1 MEQKTDSRKLMKL
14 FLLRQRKF
22 HLLMTFIILTVCGSI
37 QAWGQLSSGISI
49 SIQLTQNQFGC
60 AAELY
65 ITNNRTDV
73 YSIRLTP
80 PNPAMT
86 TLVTSVASGY
96 SAVPIGSSIEFYR
109 APISAYPLLSNFKLA
124 AISPRNGPV
133 FPLYTVQ
140 FLNAQGNQ
148 VASAQI
154 RPDCQSATIDSC
166 TTNRLNISTG
176 YNANTGT
183 LYPAASA
190 SSSIA
195 TTQDQFWNIVTSPSF
210 GTFTGHPWVSI
221 FGYNSTSSHSLQ
233 PVQNM
238 TYPNNWE
245 LPGGIYD
252 YRRCQICV
260 KRADSITF
268 DLDIIADNNATVNLL
283 NSSTNAVVETIV
295 PTMSSGSFYA
305 YQHFRKTVYLDPGE
319 YCLQVLVA
327 NNEGPTSLQI
337 VGSVSSNNLSLTSP
351 RCPCNAT
358 AQIRLCKY
366 WDKNCDGIIDDGDEP
381 MSVWTMNI
389 KGLSDSSF
397 NKTVTTGRRG
407 CITVEV
413 PAPGRYLITE
423 TQQSGWTASTP
434 DSGYVVSVEP
444 NTGYSYSFLNCKK
457 PTCEQLFSSP
467 EQEGECCAA
476 NLNISNAD
484 GASLQSLSYTVT
496 GGVVNSISSAMCG
509 VLSTTPA
516 NLNGTT
522 SGTLNFNTACTML
535 NPLSLNIQT
544 TATNVTGNVCITWV
558 GTFKQGNQTFTC
570 STQSCIQCRR
580 MPKDCG
586 NPLTVMPYQF
596 AGTQT
601 DWRTFTISNVKLPVS
616 EISFVDIKFVNEP
629 ALHHNGGQLLAPTSR
644 SWTVANSG
652 GAIDPYTQIRLGC
665 DSAQATHGAA
675 SGSYVKFNL
684 GVDNTLNYT
693 GVVKLKIGY
702 CDGDTCEIEYLWQPP
717 RRTRY
722 NDTTIRVRDDIRILN
737 PRIFELRIAPPDS
750 AVSMSV
756 VLGDEE
762 AQILAVSAPRPSG
775 DSTKDSTGRST
786 DTMPAWVKV
795 QSEGNVASYLPSE
808 SENLGLGV
816 KPRDWPRSLGACTLR
831 VVYSPD
837 PSKIKD
843 TVPPIPDIPDTLSV
857 SVLFYDAAGRLLGS
871 VEKEVVAGIK
881 IWIPTDAPAGAIQPI
896 GGGMS
901 LDIQPN
907 PTSTNSVLN
916 LRLARSEIVSIT
928 LTDMQGKEI
937 RGLINA
943 LPVQAGTY
951 TLALEAEDLVNG
963 SYIITVRTLDGRT
976 TNTLL
981 KVVK

>member
-1 MEQKTDSRKLMKL
+1 MERQTTTRKTMRV

-22 HLLMTFIILTVCGSI
+22 HLLMTFVILTVCSSI
-37 QAWGQLSSGISI
+37 QAWGQLTSGASI
-49 SIQLTQNQFGC
+49 SIQHTQNQFGC

-65 ITNNRTDV
+65 ITNSRTDV
-73 YSIRLTP
+73 FSIRITP

-96 SAVPIGSSIEFYR
+96 SALPIGSSIEFYR

-133 FPLYTVQ
+133 LPVYTVQ
-140 FLNAQGNQ
+140 FLNAQGNE
-148 VASAQI
+148 VAWAQI
-154 RPDCQSATIDSC
+154 SPDCQPATIDTC

-176 YNANTGT
+176 YNANAGV
-183 LYPAASA
+183 LYPVAGGLSVPAIQQDLFWSIVASPNNN
-190 SSSIA
+190 
-195 TTQDQFWNIVTSPSF
+195 QFN
-210 GTFTGHPWVSI
+210 GNPWAML
-221 FGYNSTSSHSLQ
+221 FGYSGTGAHPVRPLQ
-233 PVQNM
+233 G
-238 TYPNNWE
+238 TAWF

-252 YRRCQICV
+252 FRRCQICV
-260 KRADSITF
+260 KKSDSITF
-268 DLDIIADNNATVNLL
+268 DINIIADNRGTINLL
-283 NSSTNAVVETIV
+283 NSNTNAVVSSIA
-295 PTMSSGSFYA
+295 PLMSNTSFVTPK
-305 YQHFRKTVYLDPGE
+305 HFQRTVYLDPGE
-319 YCLQVLVA
+319 YCLQVLVD
-327 NNEGPTSLQI
+327 NDPQSPTSLQI

-358 AQIRLCKY
+358 SQIGLCKY

-381 MSVWTMNI
+381 MSGWTMNI
-389 KGLSDSSF
+389 KGLSDTSF
-397 NKTVTTGRRG
+397 NQTVTTARRG
-407 CITVEV
+407 CITVDV

-434 DSGYVVSVEP
+434 DSGYVVNVEP
-444 NTGYSYSFLNCKK
+444 NTAYSYSFLNCKK

-496 GGVVNSISSAMCG
+496 GGVVNSVSSAMCSI
-509 VLSTTPA
+509 LSTTPA
-516 NLNGTT
+516 NINGTT

-535 NPLSLNIQT
+535 NPMSLNIQT
-544 TATNVTGNVCITWV
+544 TATNATGNVCITWV

-570 STQSCIQCRR
+570 STQTCIQCRR

-586 NPLTVMPYQF
+586 NPLTVTPYQF

-629 ALHHNGGQLLAPTSR
+629 ALHHNGGQLFAPTSR

-665 DSAQATHGAA
+665 NGAQATHGAA
-675 SGSYVKFNL
+675 SGSYVRFNL

-693 GVVKLKIGY
+693 GTVRLKIGY

-722 NDTTIRVRDDIRILN
+722 NDTTIRISDPERIRSLH
-737 PRIFELRIAPPDS
+737 PRIFELDITPPDS
-750 AVSMSV
+750 AASMSV

-762 AQILAVSAPRPSG
+762 AKILAVSAPRPSG

-786 DTMPAWVKV
+786 DSVPAWVKV
-795 QSEGNVASYLPSE
+795 QSEGNVVSYLPSE

-816 KPRDWPRSLGACTLR
+816 KPRDWPRSIPACTLR

-843 TVPPIPDIPDTLSV
+843 TVPPIPDTVSV
-857 SVLFYDAAGRLLGS
+857 SVFFYDRAGRLLGS
-871 VEKEVVAGIK
+871 VEKEAVAGIP
-881 IWIPTDAPAGAIQPI
+881 IQIPTDAPAGALQPI

-907 PTSTNSVLN
+907 PASTSAVIN
-916 LRLARSEIVSIT
+916 LGLARSEIVSII
-928 LTDMQGKEI
+928 LTDMQGQEI
-937 RGLINA
+937 QRLINA
-943 LPVQAGTY
+943 LPVQAGNH
-951 TLALEAEDLVNG
+951 TLALPTDELANG
-963 SYIITVRTLDGRT
+963 SYIITARTLDGRT
-976 TNTLL
+976 VTTLL